1 MQAAEESKLKNT
13 ISILKQ
19 RVADKEA
26 ELMSVI
32 RDFEAEK
39 HRLNVICE
47 ELATEKESCASV
59 FEAARASWDE
69 HLVSL
74 QAEMKNL
81 GACEEK
87 LKIALADLE
96 TKKALEQRVQEL
108 CVCEEQLKEALS
120 EMDSLQKKEQVREGM
135 EFSLYT
141 CIRQS
146 FWQAVGRG
154 NILSSSEGRC
164 VCACA

>member
-1 MQAAEESKLKNT
+1 MQAIEESKLKNT

-32 RDFEAEK
+32 KDSEAEK
-39 HRLNVICE
+39 HRLNAICE
-47 ELATEKESCASV
+47 ELATEKASCASE
-59 FEAARASWDE
+59 FEAARASWEE
-69 HLVSL
+69 HRVSL

-87 LKIALADLE
+87 LKIAMADLE

-108 CVCEEQLKEALS
+108 LVCEEQLKEVLS
-120 EMDSLQKKEQVREGM
+120 EMDALRKKEQVRE
-135 EFSLYT
+135 
-141 CIRQS
+141 
-146 FWQAVGRG
+146 AVACFCMLAFDDHFGRP
-154 NILSSSEGRC
+154 
-164 VCACA
+164 